1 MKLHEL
7 FNTDEDE
14 RWVDDEE
21 LLTKI
26 IVRVLLV
33 VMVVT
38 IVLMV
43 LMFSGCKTYH
53 DTEIVEKHDTLTVY
67 QTQRD
72 SIYLHDS
79 VFHEIVSRGDTV
91 FVTKDRWHTQ
101 YRDRWHHDSIY
112 IAKVDTV
119 VVERTIEKQSTFMEK
134 AKQKVRGFIM
144 AAVLAVAAFF
154 GLRWVLI
161 KWADRR

>member
-1 MKLHEL
+1 MKLHDL

-43 LMFSGCKTYH
+43 LMLSSCKTIH
-53 DTEIVEKHDTLTVY
+53 DTEIVTKHDTLTVY

-72 SIYLHDS
+72 SIELHDS
-79 VFHEIVSRGDTV
+79 VYVENYIMGDTIIRYKYV
-91 FVTKDRWHTQ
+91 MQTR
-101 YRDRWHHDSIY
+101 YRDRIKHDSIY
-112 IAKVDTV
+112 IAKIDTV
-119 VVERTIEKQSTFMEK
+119 VVERTIEKQPTFVEK
-134 AKQKVRGFIM
+134 AKQKVGGFIM
-144 AAVLAVAAFF
+144 AAVLAVLAFF
-154 GLRWVLI
+154 GLRWMFI
-161 KWADRR
+161 KWFDRK